1 MDSQTRGAH
10 WVQKCSRADQRVA
23 LLRKKKGQLNK
34 HCMQTETLQGL
45 LFPAQYPGQVQEQTV
60 GEYTAL
66 PLGNPHVLWGW
77 QMPFVDIPTFQTW
90 EGLWGM

>member
-1 MDSQTRGAH
+1 
-10 WVQKCSRADQRVA
+10 
-23 LLRKKKGQLNK
+23 
-34 HCMQTETLQGL
+34 MQTETLQGL

-66 PLGNPHVLWGW
+66 PLGNPHVLWDW

-90 EGLWGM
+90 EGPWGM